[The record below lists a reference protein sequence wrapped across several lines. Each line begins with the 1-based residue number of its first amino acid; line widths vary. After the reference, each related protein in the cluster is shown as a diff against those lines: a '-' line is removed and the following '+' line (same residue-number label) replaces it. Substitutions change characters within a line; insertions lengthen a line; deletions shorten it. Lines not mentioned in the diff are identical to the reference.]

1 MKNREFKTT
10 LGYRLPIETL
20 YRERE
25 RERERE
31 ERGEKEDGEQGGRG
45 KGE

>member
-1 MKNREFKTT
+1 MKNREFKTS

-20 YRERE
+20 Y
-25 RERERE
+25 RERE